1 MKQKKTLQDLSLID
15 NFLFGAMMTDPDVG
29 IPFSRKLI
37 KLILGKEIADIQ
49 ITPQKVFY
57 GVDTDMHGARLD
69 VYIEETVS
77 PDGRTEEMAQII
89 EDDSSIFDIEPEKN
103 HDTISIEG
111 LPKRVRFYHAKIDNA
126 ALPSGEDYRK
136 LKKVYVIFI
145 TPFDPF
151 GYNRMVYTIKNYCVE
166 QPDMEYEDGA
176 MTIFLYTKGS
186 VGNYSE
192 DLQKFL
198 TYFEE
203 STDENAVTD
212 DLRELQSMV
221 SQIKDNREVGL
232 SYMRAYEEKEL
243 LKRIY
248 HNQGLEEG
256 RAEGREEGR
265 EEGRAEGR
273 EEGRAEGRRQNV
285 ISVIMQQMN
294 RGKSTSQIADFL
306 DIDVAEVQRVYDIG
320 KKYAP
325 EYDLDAIYKELY
337 S

>member
-1 MKQKKTLQDLSLID
+1 MIRYQQKD
-15 NFLFGAMMTDPDVG
+15 F
-29 IPFSRKLI
+29 
-37 KLILGKEIADIQ
+37 
-49 ITPQKVFY
+49 
-57 GVDTDMHGARLD
+57 
-69 VYIEETVS
+69 
-77 PDGRTEEMAQII
+77 
-89 EDDSSIFDIEPEKN
+89 
-103 HDTISIEG
+103 
-111 LPKRVRFYHAKIDNA
+111 
-126 ALPSGEDYRK
+126 
-136 LKKVYVIFI
+136 
-145 TPFDPF
+145 
-151 GYNRMVYTIKNYCVE
+151 
-166 QPDMEYEDGA
+166 
-176 MTIFLYTKGS
+176 
-186 VGNYSE
+186 
-192 DLQKFL
+192 FL

-221 SQIKDNREVGL
+221 SQIKDNRKVGL

-265 EEGRAEGR
+265 EEGR
-273 EEGRAEGRRQNV
+273 RQNV

-306 DIDVAEVQRVYDIG
+306 DIDVAEVQRVYDVG

>member
-1 MKQKKTLQDLSLID
+1 
-15 NFLFGAMMTDPDVG
+15 
-29 IPFSRKLI
+29 
-37 KLILGKEIADIQ
+37 
-49 ITPQKVFY
+49 
-57 GVDTDMHGARLD
+57 MHGARLD
-69 VYIEETVS
+69 VYIEETVN
-77 PDGRTEEMAQII
+77 PDGETEEMAQII

-103 HDTISIEG
+103 HDTISVEG

-176 MTIFLYTKGS
+176 MTIFLYTKGK

-192 DLQKFL
+192 DLQQFL

-203 STDENAVTD
+203 STDENAVTE

-221 SQIKDNREVGL
+221 SQIKDNRKVGL

-256 RAEGREEGR
+256 RKEGREEGR
-265 EEGRAEGR
+265 E
-273 EEGRAEGRRQNV
+273 EGRRQNV

-306 DIDVAEVQRVYDIG
+306 DMDVAEVQRVYDVG
-320 KKYAP
+320 QKYAP
-325 EYDLDAIYKELY
+325 DYDLDAIYKELY

>member
-1 MKQKKTLQDLSLID
+1 
-15 NFLFGAMMTDPDVG
+15 
-29 IPFSRKLI
+29 
-37 KLILGKEIADIQ
+37 
-49 ITPQKVFY
+49 
-57 GVDTDMHGARLD
+57 
-69 VYIEETVS
+69 
-77 PDGRTEEMAQII
+77 
-89 EDDSSIFDIEPEKN
+89 
-103 HDTISIEG
+103 
-111 LPKRVRFYHAKIDNA
+111 
-126 ALPSGEDYRK
+126 
-136 LKKVYVIFI
+136 
-145 TPFDPF
+145 
-151 GYNRMVYTIKNYCVE
+151 MVYTIKNYCVE
-166 QPDMEYEDGA
+166 QPNMEYEDGA
-176 MTIFLYTKGS
+176 MTIFLYTKGN

-221 SQIKDNREVGL
+221 SQIKDNRKVGL

-256 RAEGREEGR
+256 REEGLK
-265 EEGRAEGR
+265 
-273 EEGRAEGRRQNV
+273 EGRRQNV

-306 DIDVAEVQRVYDIG
+306 DMDVAEVQRVYDVG

-325 EYDLDAIYKELY
+325 DYDLDAIYKELY

>member
-1 MKQKKTLQDLSLID
+1 
-15 NFLFGAMMTDPDVG
+15 
-29 IPFSRKLI
+29 
-37 KLILGKEIADIQ
+37 
-49 ITPQKVFY
+49 
-57 GVDTDMHGARLD
+57 
-69 VYIEETVS
+69 
-77 PDGRTEEMAQII
+77 
-89 EDDSSIFDIEPEKN
+89 
-103 HDTISIEG
+103 
-111 LPKRVRFYHAKIDNA
+111 
-126 ALPSGEDYRK
+126 
-136 LKKVYVIFI
+136 
-145 TPFDPF
+145 
-151 GYNRMVYTIKNYCVE
+151 
-166 QPDMEYEDGA
+166 
-176 MTIFLYTKGS
+176 MTIFLYTKGK

-203 STDENAVTD
+203 STDENAVTE

-221 SQIKDNREVGL
+221 SQIKDNRKVGL

-265 EEGRAEGR
+265 
-273 EEGRAEGRRQNV
+273 RQNV

-306 DIDVAEVQRVYDIG
+306 DMDVAEVQRVYDAG

-325 EYDLDAIYKELY
+325 DYDLDAIYKELY

>member
-1 MKQKKTLQDLSLID
+1 MLLSCTAGKRGIMKQKKTLQDLSLID

-37 KLILGKEIADIQ
+37 KLILGKEISDIQ

-77 PDGRTEEMAQII
+77 ADGQTEEMAQII

-103 HDTISIEG
+103 HDTISVEG

-221 SQIKDNREVGL
+221 SQIKDNRKVGL

-248 HNQGLEEG
+248 HE
-256 RAEGREEGR
+256 
-265 EEGRAEGR
+265 
-273 EEGRAEGRRQNV
+273 EGRRQQM

-294 RGKSTSQIADFL
+294 RGKSTSQIADFF
-306 DIDVAEVQRVYDIG
+306 DMDVAEVQRVCDVG

-325 EYDLDAIYKELY
+325 DYDLDAIYKELY
-337 S
+337 SQEV